1 MIESSTV
8 KIYRFSRVWTWLAAL
23 AMLVSAVMPAW
34 SHAARV
40 YGEASPVLEICTAA
54 GIRWIDTGTG
64 EIHDQAPDAR
74 HSVQS
79 GHCAWCSLQPL
90 ALLPALPVIAAP
102 VDSSFALSIPPG
114 VPTPEVQSWLL
125 AQPRAPPARRI

>member
-1 MIESSTV
+1 MIESRTV
-8 KIYRFSRVWTWLAAL
+8 KTHRFSRVWTWLAAL

-40 YGEASPVLEICTAA
+40 NGEASPILEICTAA

-64 EIHDQAPDAR
+64 EIHEQAPDAR
-74 HSVQS
+74 HSAQS

-90 ALLPALPVIAAP
+90 ALLPALPVVAAP
-102 VDSSFALSIPPG
+102 VDTFFALSISPDAPAPG
-114 VPTPEVQSWLL
+114 IQSWLH
-125 AQPRAPPARRI
+125 AQPRAPPASRT